1 MKEELNAELM
11 ELLEEL
17 QVDSVRELSKRVQD
31 GSVTAAELSVIRG
44 MLKDNN
50 IQVKLTGKSPLE
62 KLGDNLPAFDENDPT
77 NPMH

>member
-62 KLGDNLPAFDENDPT
+62 KLGDNLPSFDENDPT
-77 NPMH
+77 NPIH

>member
-1 MKEELNAELM
+1 
-11 ELLEEL
+11 
-17 QVDSVRELSKRVQD
+17 
-31 GSVTAAELSVIRG
+31 

-62 KLGDNLPAFDENDPT
+62 KLGDNLPSFDENDPT